1 MVGGPPE
8 HGRRLTR
15 TLGARGHRCTRV
27 DDARDARTAAGS
39 GRYEVVLVHRDLPD
53 GDGLELVAWLRNHTP
68 VSKPIVF
75 SDRETLAT
83 TMAAVRTGAVD
94 VITEVKDVDCFVE
107 RIEQAL
113 ARTVFEQHREEK
125 LRRLEHVSQDLQ
137 KSRDEINGQVG
148 SLCDEMV
155 QAYQDMTSQLDEVAM
170 AAEFRT
176 LIRME
181 LDIEE
186 ALRTALEYLL
196 TRTGPTNAAVFLPD
210 LDGRYSLGAYVNYD
224 CPRSDIEPTLARI
237 AEDTCPRLGSA
248 PAIMNFIDPEEFVE
262 YTGIDDPVLRASDVA
277 AFSCR
282 HEGECLAVVILFRA
296 DTDPFPPSLL
306 GRLDIL
312 RGIFAEHLARIVD
325 VHHRAKPSWP
335 GGEEEHWSDF
345 DDEPDWGFCGIAA

>member
-83 TMAAVRTGAVD
+83 TLAAVRTGAVD

-170 AAEFRT
+170 AA
-176 LIRME
+176 
-181 LDIEE
+181 
-186 ALRTALEYLL
+186 
-196 TRTGPTNAAVFLPD
+196 
-210 LDGRYSLGAYVNYD
+210 
-224 CPRSDIEPTLARI
+224 
-237 AEDTCPRLGSA
+237 
-248 PAIMNFIDPEEFVE
+248 
-262 YTGIDDPVLRASDVA
+262 
-277 AFSCR
+277 
-282 HEGECLAVVILFRA
+282 
-296 DTDPFPPSLL
+296 
-306 GRLDIL
+306 
-312 RGIFAEHLARIVD
+312 
-325 VHHRAKPSWP
+325 
-335 GGEEEHWSDF
+335 
-345 DDEPDWGFCGIAA
+345 